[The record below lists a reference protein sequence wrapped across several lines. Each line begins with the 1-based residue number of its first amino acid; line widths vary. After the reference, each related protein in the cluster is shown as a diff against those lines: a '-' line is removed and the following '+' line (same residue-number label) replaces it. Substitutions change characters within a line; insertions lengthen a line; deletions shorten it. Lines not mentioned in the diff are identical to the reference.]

1 MPSERLPLTRARG
14 YAAPAG
20 GSMSRSVRFLVN
32 AVVCLLVGA
41 HAVYWF
47 AMGRA
52 EFASDT
58 RIGLVVAQAVVG
70 FAGAIWFFVRS
81 RSAAS

>member
-1 MPSERLPLTRARG
+1 
-14 YAAPAG
+14 
-20 GSMSRSVRFLVN
+20 MSRSARFLIN
-32 AVVCLLVGA
+32 AVICLLVGA
-41 HAVYWF
+41 LAVYWF
-47 AMGRA
+47 ATGGA

-81 RSAAS
+81 RSIPS

>member
-1 MPSERLPLTRARG
+1 
-14 YAAPAG
+14 
-20 GSMSRSVRFLVN
+20 MSRSVRFLLN
-32 AVVCLLVGA
+32 AVLCLLVGA

-52 EFASDT
+52 ELASDV

-81 RSAAS
+81 RTVSS

>member
-1 MPSERLPLTRARG
+1 
-14 YAAPAG
+14 
-20 GSMSRSVRFLVN
+20 MSRSVRFLLN
-32 AVVCLLVGA
+32 AVVCLLVGG

-52 EFASDT
+52 ELASDV

-81 RSAAS
+81 RSVSN

>member
-1 MPSERLPLTRARG
+1 
-14 YAAPAG
+14 
-20 GSMSRSVRFLVN
+20 MSRSVRFLVN
-32 AVVCLLVGA
+32 AVICLLVGA

-47 AMGRA
+47 ATGRA

-70 FAGAIWFFVRS
+70 FAGAIWFFARS
-81 RSAAS
+81 RSVSS